1 MVPEAQR
8 AGADLMREVERVVSS
23 HLGMRWHVVAVVDLQ
38 DRASYPAA
46 VLHGDGLSV
55 FVKCSAAADARA
67 LAAEI
72 RGLQLLH
79 ERAGVLTPGLI
90 GDGVV
95 EVGGGA
101 LLVLEAMVERT
112 SRTDGD
118 WRAIGRTLAT
128 LHQVQAD
135 DFGLAA
141 FDGWFGPLPQD
152 NRPVL
157 GGTWAGFFAARRVL
171 PRLRSALASGHLPV
185 ELGAQIERLAE
196 RLPELCGPEPRPSL
210 LHGDAQQNNFLS
222 TPSGAVV
229 IDASPSF
236 GHPEVDLALLDYF
249 APVGATLFEGY
260 EEALPIDPGFADR
273 RELWRIPAYLA
284 VVEVDGGSAFG
295 QGILRRLVAAVQT
308 YQRGCWHLDPQPDG
322 TLRWTSPA
330 GRTYTTRPRD
340 HRRPEQGPRPHR
352 EDGRATVTPGRCAL
366 DISVH
371 PCDCTDIKGG
381 NPCRST
387 TITRSTPR
395 GSGPP
400 GTA

>member
-1 MVPEAQR
+1 MVPEAEG

-23 HLGMRWHVVAVVDLQ
+23 HLGMRWHVVAVVAVVDLQ

-55 FVKCSAAADARA
+55 FAKCSAAADARA
-67 LAAEI
+67 HFAAEI

-249 APVGATLFEGY
+249 APVGAPLFEGY

-308 YQRGCWHLDPQPDG
+308 YQ
-322 TLRWTSPA
+322 
-330 GRTYTTRPRD
+330 
-340 HRRPEQGPRPHR
+340 
-352 EDGRATVTPGRCAL
+352 
-366 DISVH
+366 
-371 PCDCTDIKGG
+371 
-381 NPCRST
+381 
-387 TITRSTPR
+387 
-395 GSGPP
+395 
-400 GTA
+400 